1 MLAYALA
8 SKPCSEATD
17 IGDILSGGSG
27 CFNPANLLKDL
38 GKKSGEIEVI
48 REVKS
53 FRIDTR
59 LIRKKSILSVYY
71 YRYSVLSKNIIHAS
85 VLICF
90 QHTTTI
96 IRVNPSKNNS
106 TESQNLLAI
115 PQITPTIN
123 SNLPSPAKTQPSV
136 R

>member
-1 MLAYALA
+1 MVKIPQHKVAKFNKFFSGSFLKVFEQSDKFFCSSCFLAAR
-8 SKPCSEATD
+8 
-17 IGDILSGGSG
+17 
-27 CFNPANLLKDL
+27 ANLWKDL
-38 GKKSGEIEVI
+38 EKKSGEIEVI
-48 REVKS
+48 QKVKS

-96 IRVNPSKNNS
+96 IQVPV
-106 TESQNLLAI
+106 
-115 PQITPTIN
+115 PQKATPQKAT
-123 SNLPSPAKTQPSV
+123 SFWSLFKFLQQ
-136 R
+136 

>member
-17 IGDILSGGSG
+17 IGDILSGGSA

-48 REVKS
+48 RKLKS

-59 LIRKKSILSVYY
+59 LIRRKSILSVCYY
-71 YRYSVLSKNIIHAS
+71 
-85 VLICF
+85 
-90 QHTTTI
+90 Q
-96 IRVNPSKNNS
+96 
-106 TESQNLLAI
+106 
-115 PQITPTIN
+115 
-123 SNLPSPAKTQPSV
+123 
-136 R
+136 